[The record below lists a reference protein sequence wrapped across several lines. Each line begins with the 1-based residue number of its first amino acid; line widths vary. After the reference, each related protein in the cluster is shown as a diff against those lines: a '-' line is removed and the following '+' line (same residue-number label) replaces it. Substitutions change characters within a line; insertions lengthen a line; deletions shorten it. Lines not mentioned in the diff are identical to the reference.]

1 MAETQGRISTD
12 IDLTGASVIE
22 PGPVTEDAFLG
33 GKLSVL
39 QPQRG
44 YRAGTDAVL
53 LAASVNAQPGDT
65 VLDIG
70 AGVGVASLCL
80 AKRLD
85 GLHITALEL
94 QPAYVDLLIQNG
106 ARNGLSDRIEVFH
119 GDILSPPRQIKD
131 RVWDHVMLNPP
142 YYDRDKASLA
152 AEPGKSIAHL
162 NEDAKLADWLDFALR
177 RLKPKGTI
185 TVVHRTECL
194 DNILV
199 CLKGRAGGAR
209 VLPIWPRQNRPAK
222 RVIVSAT
229 KESLSPISVLPGIV
243 MHEDGRR
250 YSQSAEDILRHGCAL
265 DLEEH

>member
-12 IDLTGASVIE
+12 MELAGVSVVDL
-22 PGPVTEDAFLG
+22 GPVTEDAFLG

-53 LAASVNAQPGDT
+53 LAASIAAGPEET

-80 AKRLD
+80 AKRLS
-85 GLHITALEL
+85 GVRITALEL
-94 QPAYVDLLIQNG
+94 QAAYVDLLVQNCV
-106 ARNGLSDRIEVFH
+106 RNGLGDLIEVVH

-131 RVWDHVMLNPP
+131 QVWDHVMLNPP

-152 AEPGKSIAHL
+152 AVPGKSIAHL

-177 RLKPKGTI
+177 RLRPKGTI

-194 DNILV
+194 DNILM
-199 CLKGRAGGAR
+199 CFKGRAGGVK
-209 VLPIWPRQNRPAK
+209 VLPIWPRQNRSAK

-229 KESLSPISVLPGIV
+229 KESLTPISVLPGIV

>member
-1 MAETQGRISTD
+1 MAETQGRISSD
-12 IDLTGASVIE
+12 IDVAGVSLMGAD
-22 PGPVTEDAFLG
+22 PVTQDAFLG

-39 QPQRG
+39 QPERG

-53 LAASVNAQPGDT
+53 LAASVQAHSGDT
-65 VLDIG
+65 VLDVG

-80 AKRLD
+80 AKRLP

-94 QPAYVDLLIQNG
+94 QPAYADLLVQNCV
-106 ARNGLSDRIEVFH
+106 RNGLGDQIDVVQ

-142 YYDRDKASLA
+142 YYDRDKASSA
-152 AEPGKSIAHL
+152 AEPGKTIAHL
-162 NEDAKLADWLDFALR
+162 NDDAKLGDWLDFALR
-177 RLKPKGTI
+177 RLKPKGTVTI
-185 TVVHRTECL
+185 VHRSECL

-199 CLKGRAGGAR
+199 SLKNRAGDVK
-209 VLPIWPRQNRPAK
+209 VLPVWPRQNRAAK
-222 RVIVSAT
+222 RVIVSAM
-229 KESLSPISVLPGIV
+229 KESSSPLTVLPGIV

-265 DLEEH
+265 DMRE